1 MELIRIDDLNISTD
15 KRHLLEIHQLSIQSN
30 QKIGLIGQNGVGKT
44 TLINAIC
51 GTLDSQ
57 IMITGEI
64 RRNCKIIM
72 VPQILVPDEKSGG
85 EREKIAL
92 EEAFVK
98 LKNEKNSILVLD
110 EPTSNLDIS
119 HQKWLIKSLKKIK
132 HPLLV
137 ISHDRA
143 FLNQI
148 VDTIWHFRDEKIRI
162 FNGNYNQYST
172 LLQKEKEKAMQVY
185 NDQKGQIKKLESIE
199 RITRQKAVRAT
210 KKRKNL
216 SWSEWKLR
224 DSGSVE
230 KRIYRTCKQ
239 LNKKIDKK
247 IEMLDKPRI
256 SKPITLKN
264 ARSLG
269 LEVDKNSSLLR
280 IAPQEIKIFGRKLFT
295 INQEIKVQN
304 GTKWLISGKNGCG
317 KSVFLEQVID
327 NTIQVWK
334 HPKLKIGYFSQC
346 IVTESKDNRKVIDDI
361 LKTSIY
367 DNTTTMQLIGDLHLR
382 KVMNNSVATLSGG
395 ETIYY
400 KLAKILLGKHNLLI
414 LDEPTNYLDIDA
426 IQALENFLIEYPF
439 SVIIVSHDQAF
450 IKKSKFEI
458 WKIKNKQFLPITEIK
473 KESRNSELEILEFQ
487 LRQKFLNPEIPLSE
501 INELKDKIQ
510 VISD

>member
-1 MELIRIDDLNISTD
+1 MKELQD
-15 KRHLLEIHQLSIQSN
+15 K
-30 QKIGLIGQNGVGKT
+30 K
-44 TLINAIC
+44 
-51 GTLDSQ
+51 
-57 IMITGEI
+57 
-64 RRNCKIIM
+64 
-72 VPQILVPDEKSGG
+72 P
-85 EREKIAL
+85 
-92 EEAFVK
+92 FV
-98 LKNEKNSILVLD
+98 
-110 EPTSNLDIS
+110 
-119 HQKWLIKSLKKIK
+119 
-132 HPLLV
+132 
-137 ISHDRA
+137 
-143 FLNQI
+143 
-148 VDTIWHFRDEKIRI
+148 
-162 FNGNYNQYST
+162 
-172 LLQKEKEKAMQVY
+172 
-185 NDQKGQIKKLESIE
+185 
-199 RITRQKAVRAT
+199 
-210 KKRKNL
+210 
-216 SWSEWKLR
+216 
-224 DSGSVE
+224 
-230 KRIYRTCKQ
+230 Q

-487 LRQKFLNPEIPLSE
+487 LRQKLLNPEIPLSE

>member
-1 MELIRIDDLNISTD
+1 MELIRIDDLNISTN

-51 GTLDSQ
+51 GTHDSQ

-148 VDTIWHFRDEKIRI
+148 IDTIWHFRDEKIRI

-185 NDQKGQIKKLESIE
+185 NDQKGQIKRLESIE

-334 HPKLKIGYFSQC
+334 HPKLKIGYFTVSLLQNQR
-346 IVTESKDNRKVIDDI
+346 IIE
-361 LKTSIY
+361 
-367 DNTTTMQLIGDLHLR
+367 
-382 KVMNNSVATLSGG
+382 
-395 ETIYY
+395 
-400 KLAKILLGKHNLLI
+400 KL
-414 LDEPTNYLDIDA
+414 
-426 IQALENFLIEYPF
+426 
-439 SVIIVSHDQAF
+439 
-450 IKKSKFEI
+450 
-458 WKIKNKQFLPITEIK
+458 
-473 KESRNSELEILEFQ
+473 
-487 LRQKFLNPEIPLSE
+487 
-501 INELKDKIQ
+501 
-510 VISD
+510 